1 MSYSNYSDEAS
12 YLAESSDQS
21 TTIFDIQV
29 VDFAKNINDWQ
40 LDRMVDCFNKADFY
54 DGAFAGTQVEDS
66 TSPGFYFKMLNKVPN
81 GKDFPSDTTI
91 YINYTGRLLDL
102 EIYDNGLM
110 FDTSIMNVAKDN
122 YIYDSSRTYE
132 PAAIKWAEK
141 HGEITMDGSS
151 LVSGFTQT
159 LWNMANCG
167 PGTKAVGVFYSDLGY
182 GYSGSGSIPA
192 YAPLVFEIEIVDK
205 PE

>member
-1 MSYSNYSDEAS
+1 
-12 YLAESSDQS
+12 
-21 TTIFDIQV
+21 
-29 VDFAKNINDWQ
+29 
-40 LDRMVDCFNKADFY
+40 
-54 DGAFAGTQVEDS
+54 
-66 TSPGFYFKMLNKVPN
+66 
-81 GKDFPSDTTI
+81 
-91 YINYTGRLLDL
+91 
-102 EIYDNGLM
+102 M

-141 HGEITMDGSS
+141 HEEITMDGNS

-167 PGTKAVGVFYSDLGY
+167 TGTRAVGVFYSDLGY